1 MSLRK
6 NINEENVESIN
17 SEQKTLSNKNRVDIN
32 VLLNRVRDSEKKEK
46 KIIYISISLIFVV
59 IACLGLFLS
68 L

>member
-46 KIIYISISLIFVV
+46 KIIYISISLIFIV

>member
-46 KIIYISISLIFVV
+46 KISYISISLIFVV

>member
-6 NINEENVESIN
+6 NIDEENVESIN

>member
-59 IACLGLFLS
+59 IACLGPFLS

>member
-68 L
+68 I